1 MSEPE
6 FDTTDLYRRAREL
19 VSWVYGLEDR
29 FPDSELPV
37 LFTRLRGAA
46 IDFGSALAEGLSRE
60 GVPADGALGAADR
73 REARGRLGIVRHLVL
88 VACGQFFL
96 DERHMKEFDAM
107 HDPLRDLLAPRGAE
121 I

>member
-107 HDPLRDLLAPRGAE
+107 HAPLRDRLAPRGAE